1 MGGVLKKTSTSK
13 EQCLSQ
19 IDEYNLSIRPEL
31 PSSCNADFKKVA
43 DFIFEL
49 AEVFNLHPENDYA
62 AYAKKYILGQSNEPF
77 ANPNLNKEFY
87 DFTKESTL
95 IQVVQYQIS
104 DWNYLSNSIVYE
116 DTKQTI
122 LFNMNANKFNPR
134 EFIGL
139 LFHYLLDFF
148 AKERSVT
155 VLNEGVTEERSYPVS
170 VKEDGKLDRAALAP
184 IFEGTLEHEFLA
196 NSLRWVMEQEKLS
209 VRKVATKSGSSP
221 SVIQTVLNGKAKLE
235 TGQKILEALGYGL
248 SASLHKLEP

>member
-13 EQCLSQ
+13 EQCLSL
-19 IDEYNLSIRPEL
+19 IGEYSLSIRPEL
-31 PSSCNADFKKVA
+31 PSSCNADFKKIA

-49 AEVFNLHPENDYA
+49 AEVFNIHPEKDYA
-62 AYAKKYILGQSNEPF
+62 AYAKKHILGQSNEPF
-77 ANPNLNKEFY
+77 ANPNLNKEYY
-87 DFTKESTL
+87 DFTRESTL

-104 DWNYLSNSIVYE
+104 DWNYLSDSIVYE

-122 LFNMNANKFNPR
+122 LFNMNANNFNPR

-170 VKEDGKLDRAALAP
+170 EEESRNERLFASAEAKAVGEMFARARENVEMSQRAAARQSGIDPKNLRQIESGEIDP
-184 IFEGTLEHEFLA
+184 
-196 NSLRWVMEQEKLS
+196 SLKT
-209 VRKVATKSGSSP
+209 VRKIADGMGYDVEVRLIPRGS
-221 SVIQTVLNGKAKLE
+221 
-235 TGQKILEALGYGL
+235 
-248 SASLHKLEP
+248 